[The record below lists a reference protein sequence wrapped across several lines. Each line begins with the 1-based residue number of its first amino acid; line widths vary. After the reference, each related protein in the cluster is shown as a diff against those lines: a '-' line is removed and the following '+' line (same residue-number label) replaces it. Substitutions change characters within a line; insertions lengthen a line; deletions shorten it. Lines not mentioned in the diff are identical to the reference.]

1 MNMSNFRRCV
11 LDELVDEDEGNKIS
25 IVYSGQVAL
34 MVNNIADQLNRDQ
47 LNILEVGEEI
57 GCKNYTNAVDYDYKN

>member
-34 MVNNIADQLNRDQ
+34 MVNNIAD
-47 LNILEVGEEI
+47 
-57 GCKNYTNAVDYDYKN
+57 

>member
-11 LDELVDEDEGNKIS
+11 IDELVDEGEENKIS

-34 MVNNIADQLNRDQ
+34 MVNNIAD
-47 LNILEVGEEI
+47 
-57 GCKNYTNAVDYDYKN
+57 